1 MKRALKGVGEY
12 VALLLI
18 WLALLVLF
26 GCLSENFLTL
36 TTLST
41 LANRIPTLTVVA
53 AGMTLVLIVGGIDLS
68 VGSVLGLGGA
78 VLGVL
83 MVDWHWR
90 LWAAAAGCVSL

>member
-18 WLALLVLF
+18 WLGLLVLF

-41 LANRIPTLTVVA
+41 LANRIPTLAVVA

-78 VLGVL
+78 VLGVA
-83 MVDWHWR
+83 MVDWHWPFWGAVG
-90 LWAAAAGCVSL
+90 LCLGV